1 MKPRVLVLCPEDLMA
16 ERMAGPNIR
25 SLALARVLAQEFAVT
40 LGIPGDAPVRL
51 PDGEPFAV
59 ARYGARSILTLL
71 RRHDIAISS
80 GTQYSALTV
89 ARAAG
94 RVRQVFDLC
103 DPFLFEA
110 LTGPPEATRRNLA
123 RMRHVPAL
131 TAYLAQMAD
140 YLLCA
145 TPQQRDLWLG
155 VLYASPLPPACLI
168 DGLGGL
174 LPYGRIGV
182 VPYGHAGEA
191 PVARRR
197 VLKGVRPGIG
207 PDDRVLLWGGGV
219 WNWLDPLTLIR
230 AVGRLAARRPEVRL
244 FFMGTQPPAGAAMG
258 AGGTEMLEQARALAE
273 RLGLLG
279 RVVIFNEGW
288 VPFDERTD
296 YLLEADLAVLA
307 APEGPEN
314 HFACRTRL
322 IDALWAGT
330 PVVCT
335 RDGSVAD
342 LIEACEYGVTV
353 RPDDPEALAQAI
365 ELALEPG
372 LHQRLRERIAA
383 DRDRLSWNACAE
395 PLLRYCRNVAAGK
408 DRRRFAGGPLEVWR
422 RYAAYKI
429 PALANRVWLFD

>member
-1 MKPRVLVLCPEDLMA
+1 MKPRVLVLCPENLVA
-16 ERMAGPNIR
+16 EQLAGPNIR
-25 SLALARVLAQEFAVT
+25 SLALARVLAREFAVT
-40 LGIPGDAPVRL
+40 LGVPGEEPVSL
-51 PDGEPFAV
+51 PDNEPFAV
-59 ARYGARSILTLL
+59 ARYEARSILTLL

-123 RMRHVPAL
+123 RVRHVPAL

-145 TPQQRDLWLG
+145 SPQQRDLWLG
-155 VLYASPLPPACLI
+155 VLYASPLPSARPV
-168 DGLGGL
+168 DGMGEL
-174 LPYGRIGV
+174 LSYGRIGV
-182 VPYGHAGEA
+182 VPYGHAAVA
-191 PVARRR
+191 PVARH
-197 VLKGVRPGIG
+197 
-207 PDDRVLLWGGGV
+207 RVLLWGGGV
-219 WNWLDPLTLIR
+219 WNWLDPLTPIR
-230 AVGRLAARRPEVRL
+230 AVARLAARRPEVRL
-244 FFMGTQPPAGAAMG
+244 FFMGTQPPAGAGMG

-279 RVVIFNEGW
+279 SVVIFNKGW
-288 VPFDERTD
+288 VPFEERTD

-342 LIEACEYGVTV
+342 MIEACEYGVTV
-353 RPDDPEALAQAI
+353 PPGDAEALARAI

-372 LHQRLRERIAA
+372 LHAHLRERIAA
-383 DRDRLSWNACAE
+383 DRDRLSWDACAE
-395 PLLRYCRNVAAGK
+395 PLLRYCRSVAEGT
-408 DRRRFAGGPLEVWR
+408 DRRRFAGGQLEVWR

-429 PALANRVWLFD
+429 PVLANRAWLLD